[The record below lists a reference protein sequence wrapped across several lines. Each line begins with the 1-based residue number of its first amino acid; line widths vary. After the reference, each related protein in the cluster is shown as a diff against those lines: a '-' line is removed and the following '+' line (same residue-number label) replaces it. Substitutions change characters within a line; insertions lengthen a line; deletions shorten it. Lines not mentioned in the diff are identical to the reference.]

1 MKIGIYGGTFNPI
14 HNGHTYLLKYLL
26 KNKICDKLIVLVSGN
41 PPHKNDGVLD
51 ESHRFNM
58 VKLALSDC
66 SDILVSDMEMGKSER
81 CYTFNTMRLLRE
93 QYKNDELWFIVGA
106 DSFKDLPKWYRGE
119 ELIKEN
125 KFIAVNRE
133 GAFQNELYKEKCDE
147 IKEKYGA
154 TVEFVDIKTPDISST
169 AVRKMVEEGKIVSSY
184 VPDSVYKYITD
195 NKLYGW
201 KY

>member
-14 HNGHTYLLKYLL
+14 HNGHTYLLKYFIE
-26 KNKICDKLIVLVSGN
+26 NKICDKLIVLVSGN

-51 ESHRFNM
+51 EIHRFNM
-58 VKLALSDC
+58 VKLALSDY
-66 SDILVSDMEMGKSER
+66 SEILVSDIELGKHER
-81 CYTFNTMRLLRE
+81 CYTFNTMRFLKE
-93 QYKNDELWFIVGA
+93 VYKNDELWFIVGA

-125 KFIAVNRE
+125 KFIAINRE

-147 IKEKYGA
+147 IKGKYSA

-169 AVRKMVEEGKIVSSY
+169 AVREMVEDGKIISSY
-184 VPDSVYKYITD
+184 VPLSVYKYITD